1 MNKLFTEDLPWKITS
16 LVLAFLL
23 WIFVINTQNPTQPQ
37 EISGI
42 KIQITGLEELE
53 KQGYELK
60 NKEEI
65 LTQNFKVVVNG
76 PRLETDK
83 LVSNPQL
90 ITATLNLNDYANNLV
105 QDSISDNATY
115 RVMINTDV
123 YNVTIKDKKPQVT
136 KILID
141 KIDSKEQ
148 KIIAEISKDITDTY
162 TLLGD
167 GKPVIT
173 PEKIK
178 ITGPKSEIDRVS
190 EAKVIIEAKDF
201 SEDKLVNELKIHLF
215 DADGIEIEGLEM
227 STDVVQVKLPIG
239 SEKKVPV
246 KVNFTGELPEG
257 YVLINTI
264 VSPSEVTIIGRAESL
279 EKIDEIQLVAID
291 KATITQTD
299 LRQVDMILP
308 EGVMTLIDNKVS
320 VSLEVMEELTLAYTI
335 QSSELNLTV
344 KGLGSDLAYEI
355 LSPSIEVTLSA
366 LPNTLLLYSEAEIKN
381 VIKATID
388 LTGYTEGEYTLPLT
402 MTVPDDTRIVNEPI
416 NLNIRIKVLE
426 TEETTPPPDEEQES
440 TDNMEPSIKPEAT
453 DEIVEG

>member
-299 LRQVDMILP
+299 LRQVDMILR

-344 KGLGSDLAYEI
+344 KELGSDLAYEI